1 MRKVIVSNL
10 ASLDGFFESRN
21 KELDWFVTDAEF
33 FEYAKGLLRTVDTL
47 LFGRATYL
55 HMASYWP
62 TAPVDEIAEKM
73 NNLPKIVFSKTLQTA
88 EWNNSRLVASNIEEE
103 VSRLKGQPGKDMVIF
118 GSAMLASSLLQWGLV
133 DEYRIILQP
142 VLLGSGSPLFRDIT
156 ERIRM
161 KLMSAKSFGSGVVL
175 LSYQRAG

>member
-1 MRKVIVSNL
+1 VRKVIVSNV
-10 ASLDGFFESRN
+10 ASLDGFFESRS
-21 KELDWFVTDAEF
+21 KELDWVVTDAEF
-33 FEYAKGLLRTVDTL
+33 FDYAKGLLRTVDTL

-55 HMASYWP
+55 HMANYWP

-73 NNLPKIVFSKTLQTA
+73 NNLPKIVFSKTLQKA
-88 EWNNSRLVASNIEEE
+88 EWNNSRLVASNIEAE

-133 DEYRIILQP
+133 DEYRVILQP

-156 ERIRM
+156 EKIRM
-161 KLMSAKSFGSGVVL
+161 KLISVRSFGSGVVL
-175 LSYQRAG
+175 ASYQKA

>member
-1 MRKVIVSNL
+1 MRKVIVSNV
-10 ASLDGFFESRN
+10 ASLDGFFESRS
-21 KELDWFVTDAEF
+21 KELDWVVADAEF

-73 NNLPKIVFSKTLQTA
+73 NNLPKIVFSKTLQKA
-88 EWNNSRLVASNIEEE
+88 EWNNSRLVESNVEEE

-133 DEYRIILQP
+133 DEYRVILQP

>member
-1 MRKVIVSNL
+1 MRKVIVSNV

-21 KELDWFVTDAEF
+21 KELDWVLTDGEF
-33 FEYAKGLLRTVDTL
+33 FEYAKGLLRTADTL

-55 HMASYWP
+55 HMANYWP
-62 TAPVDEIAEKM
+62 TAPIDEIAEKM
-73 NNLPKIVFSKTLQTA
+73 NNLSKIVFSKTLQRV
-88 EWNNSRLVASNIEEE
+88 EWNNSRLVASSIEEE

-133 DEYRIILQP
+133 DEYRVILQP
-142 VLLGSGSPLFRDIT
+142 VLLGSGSPLFRDVT

-161 KLMSAKSFGSGVVL
+161 KLISTTTFGSGVVL
-175 LSYQRAG
+175 LRYQRA

>member
-1 MRKVIVSNL
+1 MRRVIVSNV
-10 ASLDGFFESRN
+10 ASLDGFFESRS
-21 KELDWFVTDAEF
+21 KELDWVVTDAEF

-73 NNLPKIVFSKTLQTA
+73 NNLSKIVFSKTLQTV

-103 VSRLKGQPGKDMVIF
+103 VSRLKGQQGKDMVIF

-133 DEYRIILQP
+133 DEYRVILQP
-142 VLLGSGSPLFRDIT
+142 VLLGSGSPLFRDVT

-161 KLMSAKSFGSGVVL
+161 KLISTTTFGSGVVL
-175 LSYQRAG
+175 LCYQRA

>member
-1 MRKVIVSNL
+1 
-10 ASLDGFFESRN
+10 
-21 KELDWFVTDAEF
+21 
-33 FEYAKGLLRTVDTL
+33 
-47 LFGRATYL
+47 
-55 HMASYWP
+55 
-62 TAPVDEIAEKM
+62 
-73 NNLPKIVFSKTLQTA
+73 
-88 EWNNSRLVASNIEEE
+88 
-103 VSRLKGQPGKDMVIF
+103 MVIF

-133 DEYRIILQP
+133 DEYRVILQP

>member
-1 MRKVIVSNL
+1 VRKVIVSNV
-10 ASLDGFFESRN
+10 ASLDGFFESRSE
-21 KELDWFVTDAEF
+21 ELDWVVTDAEF

-55 HMASYWP
+55 HMANYWP

-73 NNLPKIVFSKTLQTA
+73 NNLPKIVFSKTLQKA
-88 EWNNSRLVASNIEEE
+88 EWNNSRLVASNIEAE

-133 DEYRIILQP
+133 DEYRVILQP

-156 ERIRM
+156 EKIRM
-161 KLMSAKSFGSGVVL
+161 KLISVRSFGSGVVL
-175 LSYQRAG
+175 ASYQKA

>member
-1 MRKVIVSNL
+1 VRRVIVSNV
-10 ASLDGFFESRN
+10 ASLDGFFESRS
-21 KELDWFVTDAEF
+21 KELDWVITDAEF

-62 TAPVDEIAEKM
+62 TAPVDEIADKM
-73 NNLPKIVFSKTLQTA
+73 NNLSKIVFSKTLQKVK
-88 EWNNSRLVASNIEEE
+88 WNNSKLVASNIEEE

-118 GSAMLASSLLQWGLV
+118 GSAMLASALLQWGLV

-142 VLLGSGSPLFRDIT
+142 VLLGSGSPLFGDVT
-156 ERIRM
+156 ERIPM

-175 LSYQRAG
+175 LSYQKG

>member
-1 MRKVIVSNL
+1 MRKVIVSNV
-10 ASLDGFFESRN
+10 ASLDGFFESRS
-21 KELDWFVTDAEF
+21 KELDWVVTDAEF
-33 FEYAKGLLRTVDTL
+33 FDYAKGLLRTVDTL

-55 HMASYWP
+55 HMANYWP
-62 TAPVDEIAEKM
+62 TAPVDEIAGKM
-73 NNLPKIVFSKTLQTA
+73 NNLPKIVFSKTLQKA

-118 GSAMLASSLLQWGLV
+118 GSAMLASYLLRWGLV
-133 DEYRIILQP
+133 DEYRVILQP

-161 KLMSAKSFGSGVVL
+161 KLISVRSFGSGVVL
-175 LSYQRAG
+175 ASYQKA